1 MAAARRPGRKGLAA
15 GEPGAAGTHQRLI
28 PASVAAEQAAFQT
41 HQSFRHSRLA
51 SIP

>member
-1 MAAARRPGRKGLAA
+1 MAAARRQAGRVWPQESPARQALTSGS
-15 GEPGAAGTHQRLI
+15 I